1 MMRRFICGLLTILLL
16 PAVTP
21 RPLSAQTK
29 NCGWILTG
37 YTLKADLDTGEVE
50 MTYYYKWY
58 CWNGIY

>member
-29 NCGWILTG
+29 NCGWILPG
-37 YTLKADLDTGEVE
+37 YGRGGDDVLLQVVLLERDLLIPMVTR
-50 MTYYYKWY
+50 
-58 CWNGIY
+58 